1 MYWPRYESPPRFS
14 GRSIMTLCPIAL
26 AVTCRK
32 CAIFNACPAKGIIG
46 DYKKDVPPPPDARKK
61 H

>member
-1 MYWPRYESPPRFS
+1 
-14 GRSIMTLCPIAL
+14 MTLCPIAL

-46 DYKKDVPPPPDARKK
+46 DYKKDAPPVESKK
-61 H
+61 KQ